1 LNPLRVCLVALI
13 AGGRSGVPRYA
24 EALSRALD
32 EVAPEF
38 DDLSLTLLTTRAGAD
53 VVDAKALKVRRVALG
68 KETANAGPGRIVL
81 EQLHAATARADLLHF
96 FDVNG
101 PLLAP
106 WRAFTM
112 TIHDASVV
120 RGLRPRKHDYKRVVW
135 PWAMRRAQA
144 VVAVSEFAREEG
156 IRLLR
161 GDPGRIVVAH
171 SGPGLL
177 AEAAAPANA
186 PELDG
191 GPYLLYVG
199 NITAAKNLGFLV
211 RAFDQANVPARLV
224 LAGPRVDGFEELR
237 GEIERTTARDR
248 IVLSDHV
255 SDIELDR
262 LYRDAVALVL
272 PSRYEGF
279 GFTPLEAMARGCP
292 VVASDIPAIREVS
305 GDGALLVPLDDEAAW
320 TDAIRRVAGDVSLR
334 DELRRRG
341 AEIVSRYDWTET
353 ARRVC
358 RVFLDA
364 DPRRGR

>member
-1 LNPLRVCLVALI
+1 MSPLRVCLVALI

-24 EALSRALD
+24 VSLSRALD

-38 DDLSLTLLTTRAGAD
+38 DDLSLTLLTTRSGAD
-53 VVDAKALKVRRVALG
+53 AVDAKALRVRPVSLG

-135 PWAMRRAQA
+135 PWAMRRARA
-144 VVAVSEFAREEG
+144 VVAVSEFAREEA

-177 AEAAAPANA
+177 AEAAAPAGV

-211 RAFDQANVPARLV
+211 RAFDQADVPAGSCSPA
-224 LAGPRVDGFEELR
+224 LASMGSTSSAARSSAPQCVTGSSS
-237 GEIERTTARDR
+237 RTTSPTPSSTGCTGTRRRWSFPPATRAWLHAAR
-248 IVLSDHV
+248 
-255 SDIELDR
+255 
-262 LYRDAVALVL
+262 
-272 PSRYEGF
+272 
-279 GFTPLEAMARGCP
+279 
-292 VVASDIPAIREVS
+292 
-305 GDGALLVPLDDEAAW
+305 GDGARLPC
-320 TDAIRRVAGDVSLR
+320 RRERHPRDPGD
-334 DELRRRG
+334 LRRRCPT
-341 AEIVSRYDWTET
+341 RP
-353 ARRVC
+353 ARRRGGVG
-358 RVFLDA
+358 RR
-364 DPRRGR
+364 DPARGGRRLLP